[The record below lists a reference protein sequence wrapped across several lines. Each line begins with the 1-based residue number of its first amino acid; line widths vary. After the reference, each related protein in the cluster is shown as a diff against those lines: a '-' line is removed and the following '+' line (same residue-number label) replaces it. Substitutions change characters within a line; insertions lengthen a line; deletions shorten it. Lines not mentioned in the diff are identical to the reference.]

1 MLPTHLTTNEVKN
14 AAGTEVEFLRFDA
27 AGRTVEFQ
35 QSAET
40 PNLEHRLKT
49 SHQESG
55 SGVNE
60 RRRSMARVDKTVAGV
75 SGTPRRISWYLVGDI
90 PTGDIANYDEVK
102 NALAEL
108 LSFMASTGADTTIK
122 FDCTGTGAACLVSG
136 SQ

>member
-60 RRRSMARVDKTVAGV
+60 RRRSMARVDWCRYDDQVRLHGNGCCV
-75 SGTPRRISWYLVGDI
+75 SSLGKPIVGSEMMTNHAI
-90 PTGDIANYDEVK
+90 P
-102 NALAEL
+102 
-108 LSFMASTGADTTIK
+108 LSKLTDS
-122 FDCTGTGAACLVSG
+122 
-136 SQ
+136 